1 MRVVYRLNLI
11 DNSGIRSLYPPLST
25 RHATRPWSFLRNELI
40 RYTHSDSRARRVEN
54 RPARG

>member
-1 MRVVYRLNLI
+1 MRVVYGLNLI
-11 DNSGIRSLYPPLST
+11 GNRSLYPPLLT
-25 RHATRPWSFLRNELI
+25 RHLTRPWSFLRNELI